1 LVNVIDMI
9 SPGCTCRSASSQAMR
24 WVSTRVLPEPAPAT
38 INRGDPACVT
48 ACRWRGLSP
57 SKRAA
62 PRFVVGVPEP
72 SAGSSKRALIAETA
86 YRRSPTAPGCG
97 TLLACWI
104 GGDFSTG
111 TGHRCPWPADQP
123 PRKPRSPR
131 TPGLCRAGVCHEEET
146 MSVTT
151 PDSEIPAA
159 DEIPALR
166 EEIDRLDAEIL
177 RLIKRR
183 SAVSQ
188 QIGRAR
194 MAAGGPRIVYNR
206 EMAVL
211 DRFRDLGS
219 EGRELGMILLRLGRG
234 RLGGR

>member
-1 LVNVIDMI
+1 MAHC
-9 SPGCTCRSASSQAMR
+9 SHAGSAAIFL
-24 WVSTRVLPEPAPAT
+24 RVPDTGA
-38 INRGDPACVT
+38 
-48 ACRWRGLSP
+48 RGL
-57 SKRAA
+57 
-62 PRFVVGVPEP
+62 
-72 SAGSSKRALIAETA
+72 LT
-86 YRRSPTAPGCG
+86 SPTEALESTDPGV
-97 TLLACWI
+97 
-104 GGDFSTG
+104 FSC
-111 TGHRCPWPADQP
+111 H
-123 PRKPRSPR
+123 
-131 TPGLCRAGVCHEEET
+131 GVCHEEET

-151 PDSEIPAA
+151 PGSEIPAA

-166 EEIDRLDAEIL
+166 EEIDHLDAEIL

-183 SAVSQ
+183 SEVSQ